1 MSKVEIWRGII
12 CGVLAMSACL
22 LFSMRAQAASLFDTG
37 PSKAVPLVSVSLRAP
52 AETAPMESNSLFAGR
67 RGGSLFAPVAPK
79 PQVAARLPGGVRSY
93 MMPLSLPQ
101 VVSLR
106 TLIASVEAGPAQYDA
121 VVFSARIKPPKP
133 PTQMTLK
140 EIFDWIDATP
150 GQNHAIG
157 RYQFI
162 PTTLR
167 AVMAEVGAP
176 AAARFTPALQDRLAD
191 VLLHQAGLAEYMGG
205 GMAQATFMNNL
216 ARIWAGLPNSS
227 GKSHYAG
234 IAGNKAVMSWGRFSR
249 EMSRIFPNAELAES

>member
-1 MSKVEIWRGII
+1 MSKVETWRGII
-12 CGVLAMSACL
+12 CGVRAVLACL
-22 LFSMRAQAASLFDTG
+22 VMSLPAQGASLFDRGTG
-37 PSKAVPLVSVSLRAP
+37 KAMPLVSVSLRRP
-52 AETAPMESNSLFAGR
+52 AETKPLESNSLFAGR
-67 RGGSLFAPVAPK
+67 QGGSLFAPVERKPKDAPG
-79 PQVAARLPGGVRSY
+79 LPRGVHSY

-176 AAARFTPALQDRLAD
+176 EAARFTPALQDRLAD

-216 ARIWAGLPNSS
+216 ARIWAGLPNAS

-234 IAGNKAVMSWGRFSR
+234 IAGNKAGMSWGRFSR
-249 EMSRIFPNAELAES
+249 EMSRIFPNARLADS